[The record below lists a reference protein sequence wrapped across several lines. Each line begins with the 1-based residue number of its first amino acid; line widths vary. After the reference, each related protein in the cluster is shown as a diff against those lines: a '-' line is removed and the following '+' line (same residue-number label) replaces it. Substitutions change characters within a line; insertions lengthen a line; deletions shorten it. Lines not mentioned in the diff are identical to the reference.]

1 MTVGGGTLFD
11 DDGGGVVDDEDGE
24 GEGLVMGDIEEDWI
38 EDEEG

>member
-11 DDGGGVVDDEDGE
+11 DDGGSVVDDEDGE